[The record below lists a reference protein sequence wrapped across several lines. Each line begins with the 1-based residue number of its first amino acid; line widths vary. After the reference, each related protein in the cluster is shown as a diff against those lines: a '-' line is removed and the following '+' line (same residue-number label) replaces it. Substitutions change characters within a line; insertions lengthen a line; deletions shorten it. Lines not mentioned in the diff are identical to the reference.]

1 MLRISLFGAA
11 ALVLA
16 ACSEPS
22 GGTSGTE
29 VSQADA
35 GSGCVARFQY
45 FDTVKATMSTPTGR
59 DDRASV
65 PAALQFPIARLQ
77 QAGCMTKSADL
88 TLEGPVVPVVNS
100 GSEIGPTM
108 IHAGVVTDMGDDG
121 RAKRY
126 FEARGVTVRS
136 IGQPGL
142 GRRVYLGPFTTQGA
156 LDAAMEASREGGFA
170 YPYVT
175 TFVG

>member
-1 MLRISLFGAA
+1 MLRISLLGAT
-11 ALVLA
+11 ALALA
-16 ACSEPS
+16 ACSEP
-22 GGTSGTE
+22 GGGPSSTE

-45 FDTVKATMSTPTGR
+45 FDTVKATMSTPTRR

-77 QAGCMTKSADL
+77 QADCMTKGADL
-88 TLEGPVVPVVNS
+88 TLDGPAVPVVNS
-100 GSEIGPTM
+100 GGEISPTM
-108 IHAGVVTDMGDDG
+108 IHAGVVTDMGDDA

-126 FEARGVTVRS
+126 FEARSVMVRT

-156 LDAAMEASREGGFA
+156 LDAAMEAAQDGGFA

-175 TFVG
+175 TFFG